1 MTNTFFSDTITN
13 PSVPEYHHLS
23 LVSDETSNSDY
34 WKITRKLLSIIE
46 SIGKSNNSLL
56 FFDKIEKEEVLKEI
70 RNLDSLRKKQ
80 IYQKN
85 YHSSFNGPVNK
96 ENCQAFFKT
105 SISFSKG
112 AREMFSIK

>member
-1 MTNTFFSDTITN
+1 MTKTFFSDTVTN
-13 PSVPEYHHLS
+13 PSVPKYYHLS

-34 WKITRKLLSIIE
+34 WKSTRKLLSSIE

>member
-1 MTNTFFSDTITN
+1 MTKTFFSDTVTN
-13 PSVPEYHHLS
+13 PSVPKYYHLS

-34 WKITRKLLSIIE
+34 WKSTRKLLSSIE

-70 RNLDSLRKKQ
+70 
-80 IYQKN
+80 
-85 YHSSFNGPVNK
+85 HNGPVNK

-112 AREMFSIK
+112 AREIFSIK